1 MSYTLNPTSNLTGLK
16 SLLNNQGTIM
26 TRLTKAIKTDIKD
39 LIRDKAINPKELALE
54 AKKRDFLLKAFWGQI
69 SKHEYQAWKML
80 PKVIYE
86 NTTFIT
92 YSLQVRDI
100 ALGSL
105 STSYNKIIPY
115 PRNMHTYLSYE
126 KLPKHLQQEFK
137 ELIKEVD
144 AHNAYVAEVMTNLD
158 VTLNSCS
165 TVKKLRE
172 LWVNGAEIIDKALG
186 QSQQSPTVFMPMVAI
201 QTLDALVPLP

>member
-1 MSYTLNPTSNLTGLK
+1 
-16 SLLNNQGTIM
+16 M

-54 AKKRDFLLKAFWGQI
+54 AKKREFLLKAFWGQI
-69 SKHEYQAWKML
+69 SKLEYQAWKML
-80 PKVIYE
+80 PKAMYE
-86 NTTFIT
+86 TVTHTMYNIQINDESLGRIRAYYKQPIT
-92 YSLQVRDI
+92 
-100 ALGSL
+100 
-105 STSYNKIIPY
+105 Y
-115 PRNMHTYLSYE
+115 PRNMDSWMTYE

-144 AHNAYVAEVMTNLD
+144 AHDAYVEEVMTNLD
-158 VTLNSCS
+158 VTLNSCT

-172 LWVNGAEIIDKALG
+172 VWVNGAAIIDKALG
-186 QSQQSPTVFMPMVAI
+186 QSQQSPTVYMPMVAI

>member
-1 MSYTLNPTSNLTGLK
+1 M
-16 SLLNNQGTIM
+16 I
-26 TRLTKAIKTDIKD
+26 RLTKAIKTDIKA

-54 AKKRDFLLKAFWGQI
+54 AKKREFLLKVFWGQI

-80 PKVIYE
+80 SKAMYE
-86 NTTFIT
+86 TVTNTT
-92 YSLQVRDI
+92 YSIQVKDNS
-100 ALGSL
+100 LGRLKAYYKQS
-105 STSYNKIIPY
+105 IPH
-115 PRNMHTYLSYE
+115 PRNMATWLSYE
-126 KLPKHLQQEFK
+126 NLPKNLQQEFK

-144 AHNAYVAEVMTNLD
+144 AHDAYVAEIMTNLD

-186 QSQQSPTVFMPMVAI
+186 QSQQSPTVHMPMVAI

>member
-1 MSYTLNPTSNLTGLK
+1 
-16 SLLNNQGTIM
+16 M
-26 TRLTKAIKTDIKD
+26 TRLTKAVKTDIKD

-54 AKKRDFLLKAFWGQI
+54 AKKRDFLLKAFWSQI

-86 NTTFIT
+86 KAASTT

-105 STSYNKIIPY
+105 STSYNKILQY
-115 PRNMHTYLSYE
+115 PRNMHTYMSYE

>member
-1 MSYTLNPTSNLTGLK
+1 
-16 SLLNNQGTIM
+16 M

-54 AKKRDFLLKAFWGQI
+54 AKKREFLLKVFWGQI

-80 PKVIYE
+80 PKAMYE
-86 NTTFIT
+86 TVTHTTHNIRINDK
-92 YSLQVRDI
+92 SLGQLT
-100 ALGSL
+100 AYYTQ
-105 STSYNKIIPY
+105 STPH
-115 PRNMHTYLSYE
+115 PRNMHTWLTYE
-126 KLPKHLQQEFK
+126 KLPKHFQQEFK
-137 ELIKEVD
+137 ELIKEID
-144 AHNAYVAEVMTNLD
+144 AHDAYVAEVMTNLD

-172 LWVNGAEIIDKALG
+172 LCVNGAAIIDKALG
-186 QSQQSPTVFMPMVAI
+186 QSQQSPTVHMPMVAI

>member
-1 MSYTLNPTSNLTGLK
+1 
-16 SLLNNQGTIM
+16 M
-26 TRLTKAIKTDIKD
+26 TRLTKVIKTDIKD

-54 AKKRDFLLKAFWGQI
+54 AKKREFLLKAFWGQI

-80 PKVIYE
+80 PKAMYE
-86 NTTFIT
+86 TMTHTAYDLRVNDKSLGCLTASYKKTIT
-92 YSLQVRDI
+92 
-100 ALGSL
+100 
-105 STSYNKIIPY
+105 Y
-115 PRNMHTYLSYE
+115 PRNMNTWMSYE
-126 KLPKHLQQEFK
+126 GLPKNLQQEFK

-172 LWVNGAEIIDKALG
+172 LWVNGAAIIDKALG
-186 QSQQSPTVFMPMVAI
+186 QSQQSPTVHMPMVSI

>member
-1 MSYTLNPTSNLTGLK
+1 
-16 SLLNNQGTIM
+16 M
-26 TRLTKAIKTDIKD
+26 TRLTTAIKTDIKY
-39 LIRDKAINPKELALE
+39 LIRDKAINPKEEALE
-54 AKKRDFLLKAFWGQI
+54 AKKREFLLKVFWGQI

-80 PKVIYE
+80 PKDMYE
-86 NTTFIT
+86 NMTNTA
-92 YSLQVRDI
+92 YNLQVNDKS
-100 ALGSL
+100 LGRISA
-105 STSYNKIIPY
+105 SYKESIPH
-115 PRNMHTYLSYE
+115 PRNMNSWMTYE
-126 KLPKHLQQEFK
+126 KLPKKLQQEFK

-172 LWVNGAEIIDKALG
+172 LWVNGAAIIDKALG
-186 QSQQSPTVFMPMVAI
+186 QSQQSPTVHMPMVAI

>member
-1 MSYTLNPTSNLTGLK
+1 
-16 SLLNNQGTIM
+16 M
-26 TRLTKAIKTDIKD
+26 TRLTKTIKTDIKSI
-39 LIRDKAINPKELALE
+39 IRDKAIKPKELALE
-54 AKKRDFLLKAFWGQI
+54 VKKQEFLLKAFWSQL

-80 PKVIYE
+80 PKVLYE
-86 NTTFIT
+86 NATSIT
-92 YSLQVRDI
+92 YSLQVRDN

-105 STSYNKIIPY
+105 STTYNKIIPY
-115 PRNMHTYLSYE
+115 PRNMYTYMPYE

-172 LWVNGAEIIDKALG
+172 LWVNGAAIIDKALG
-186 QSQQSPTVFMPMVAI
+186 QSQQSPTVHMPMVAI

>member
-1 MSYTLNPTSNLTGLK
+1 MSYTLNPISNLTGLK
-16 SLLNNQGTIM
+16 PLLNNQGTIM

-54 AKKRDFLLKAFWGQI
+54 AKKRDFLLKVFWGQI

-80 PKVIYE
+80 PKFMYE
-86 NTTFIT
+86 NVTYTT
-92 YSLQVRDI
+92 YSLRLEDTS
-100 ALGSL
+100 LGRL
-105 STSYNKIIPY
+105 MASYTKTIPY
-115 PRNMHTYLSYE
+115 PRNMHTYMSYE

-144 AHNAYVAEVMTNLD
+144 AHDAYVAEVMTNLD
-158 VTLNSCS
+158 VTLNSCTS
-165 TVKKLRE
+165 VKKLRE

>member
-1 MSYTLNPTSNLTGLK
+1 
-16 SLLNNQGTIM
+16 M

-54 AKKRDFLLKAFWGQI
+54 AKKRDFLLKAFWSQL

-80 PKVIYE
+80 PKAMYKTVTY
-86 NTTFIT
+86 TTYNIQINDK
-92 YSLQVRDI
+92 SLGKLTAYYKQ
-100 ALGSL
+100 S
-105 STSYNKIIPY
+105 IPH
-115 PRNMHTYLSYE
+115 PRNTNSRMTYE

-144 AHNAYVAEVMTNLD
+144 AHDAYVAEVMTNLD

-186 QSQQSPTVFMPMVAI
+186 QSQQSPTVHMPMVAI

>member
-1 MSYTLNPTSNLTGLK
+1 
-16 SLLNNQGTIM
+16 M
-26 TRLTKAIKTDIKD
+26 TRLTKVIKTDIKY

-69 SKHEYQAWKML
+69 SKLEYQAWKML
-80 PKVIYE
+80 PKGMYE
-86 NTTFIT
+86 NMTGTTYELRINDKSLGRISACYKQPIT
-92 YSLQVRDI
+92 
-100 ALGSL
+100 
-105 STSYNKIIPY
+105 Y
-115 PRNMHTYLSYE
+115 PRNMYTWLTYE

-144 AHNAYVAEVMTNLD
+144 AHDAYVAEVMTNLD

-172 LWVNGAEIIDKALG
+172 LWVNGAAIIDKALG
-186 QSQQSPTVFMPMVAI
+186 QSQQSPTVHMPMVAI

>member
-1 MSYTLNPTSNLTGLK
+1 
-16 SLLNNQGTIM
+16 M

-54 AKKRDFLLKAFWGQI
+54 AKKRDFLLKAFWGQL
-69 SKHEYQAWKML
+69 SRHEYQAWKML
-80 PKVIYE
+80 PKDMYE
-86 NTTFIT
+86 TVTHTTYDIQINDKSLGRIKAYYKQPIT
-92 YSLQVRDI
+92 YPHNM
-100 ALGSL
+100 GSWM
-105 STSYNKIIPY
+105 T
-115 PRNMHTYLSYE
+115 YE

-144 AHNAYVAEVMTNLD
+144 AHDAYVAEVMTNLD

-172 LWVNGAEIIDKALG
+172 LWVNGAAIIDKALG
-186 QSQQSPTVFMPMVAI
+186 QSQQSPTVHMPMVAI

>member
-1 MSYTLNPTSNLTGLK
+1 
-16 SLLNNQGTIM
+16 M

-54 AKKRDFLLKAFWGQI
+54 AKKREFLLKVFWGQI

-80 PKVIYE
+80 PKSMYE
-86 NTTFIT
+86 TVTH
-92 YSLQVRDI
+92 
-100 ALGSL
+100 
-105 STSYNKIIPY
+105 TSYDLRVNDKSLGRLMATYKQSIPH
-115 PRNMHTYLSYE
+115 PRNMATWLSYE
-126 KLPKHLQQEFK
+126 GLPKNLQQEFK

-144 AHNAYVAEVMTNLD
+144 AHNAYVVEVMTNLD

-172 LWVNGAEIIDKALG
+172 LWVNGAAIIDKALG
-186 QSQQSPTVFMPMVAI
+186 QSQQSPTVHMPMVAI